1 MAGGTICD
9 GYGQGN
15 RPVAATRHTV
25 VVSGHVPFLAI
36 DPSIFASRAA
46 GARKSG
52 QRKSPQPARTGAFF
66 RKLRPFSEV

>member
-15 RPVAATRHTV
+15 RLMAVTRHID
-25 VVSGHVPFLAI
+25 VSRHVLFLAI
-36 DPSIFASRAA
+36 DPSIFASRAV